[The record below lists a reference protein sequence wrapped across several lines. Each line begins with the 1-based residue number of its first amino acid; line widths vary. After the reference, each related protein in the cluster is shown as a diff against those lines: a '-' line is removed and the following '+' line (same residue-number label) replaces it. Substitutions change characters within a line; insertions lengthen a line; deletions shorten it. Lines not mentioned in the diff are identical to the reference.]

1 MAGPKHS
8 GAGSSSAGSRK
19 AATAGSGSLAIVPM
33 LSVMIPVMGV
43 SFLTAAVVQQYA
55 LLTPLEWFVEKF
67 VDTDRVA
74 LAALAFNALWTYKAT
89 AMIANFVAGWQ
100 EGRIEVR
107 EPRRQKAQLTG
118 CAARAYA
125 AHLNAIESFPLFT
138 TAVLMAHVTD
148 VDVGVRN
155 SFALIHVLARI
166 THTTA
171 YIADIGLLRALSY
184 FSANAASF
192 YLVGFA
198 VFRNF
203 NDLYQYCF
211 SFIGAAKQHAAEA
224 TVKAGEAA
232 SVATKTVAH
241 VYTAVKGEL

>member
-1 MAGPKHS
+1 MAGPKQS
-8 GAGSSSAGSRK
+8 GTGSSASSRK
-19 AATAGSGSLAIVPM
+19 AAAGGSNGALALVPM
-33 LSVMIPVMGV
+33 LSVMLPVMGV
-43 SFLTAAVVQQYA
+43 SFLTTAVVQQYA

-67 VDTDRVA
+67 VDADRVA

-100 EGRIEVR
+100 EGAVELR
-107 EPRRQKAQLTG
+107 EPRRQKSQLTG

-138 TAVLMAHVTD
+138 TAVLMAYVTE
-148 VDVGVRN
+148 VDVNVRN

-211 SFIGAAKQHAAEA
+211 SFIGAAKQHASEA
-224 TVKAGEAA
+224 SVKAGQAA
-232 SVATKTVAH
+232 SAVTKTVAH
-241 VYTAVKGEL
+241 AYTAAKGEL